1 MQYHIRMSG
10 VVTYTTGTVD
20 DEAFHSAF
28 EQAGAELRRELG
40 DRLPQIVHGEEER
53 VDPAVADRYPVDLDV
68 VVAEVPESGP
78 EAAARAVASAR
89 DAFRGWERAGWAERV
104 ATLRRAAD
112 LLDENRFRLAAL
124 ATYETGKVRL
134 EAVGEMDE
142 AAALLRYYADQWE
155 ANDGFALELGSDAE
169 RAWSVLRPWGVWA
182 VISPFNFPVAL
193 AAGMAGAALL
203 AGNTVVLKPPPET
216 AAAGTELVRIL
227 LEAGVPPGAV
237 NLVHGDAVTGSALVE
252 HSGVDGLAFTGSRD
266 VGLAIA
272 RSFLSARPR
281 PIVAEMGGKNAVV
294 VTESADLE
302 KAVAGTARSAF
313 GLSGQKCSAASRA
326 YVHEAVYEEFAE
338 RLAEAARSLVVGD
351 PFERDTF
358 TGPLAT
364 DDAFARY
371 RRVAERAA
379 AEGRV
384 LAGGKAL
391 RDGER
396 ARGLF
401 VAPTVVDG
409 VPRSHAFFREE
420 LFLPFIALAPIESLD
435 EGIAEANAVPFGLTA
450 GVFSGDDGEVERF
463 LDEVEAG
470 VVYANRASG
479 ATTGAWPGV
488 QSFGGWK
495 ESGLSGRHALGPHYV
510 QQFAR
515 EQSRT
520 LARTG

>member
-1 MQYHIRMSG
+1 MSG

-20 DEAFHSAF
+20 DEEFHAAF
-28 EQAGAELRRELG
+28 EQAGENLRSELG
-40 DRLPQIVHGEEER
+40 GTVPQIVHGEEER
-53 VDPAVADRYPVDLDV
+53 VEPYAFDRYPVDLDV

-78 EAAARAVASAR
+78 ETAARAVASAR
-89 DAFRGWERAGWAERV
+89 DAFPAWERLGWAERV

-112 LLDENRFRLAAL
+112 LLDANRFRLAAL

-134 EAVGEMDE
+134 EAVGEVDE
-142 AAALLRYYADQWE
+142 AGALIRYYADQWE
-155 ANDGFALELGSDAE
+155 TNAGWEIELGNELD
-169 RAWSVLRPWGVWA
+169 RAWSVLRPWGVWV

-193 AAGMAGAALL
+193 AAGMTASALL

-216 AAAGTELVRIL
+216 AASGTELVRIF

-252 HSGVDGLAFTGSRD
+252 DDGVDGLAFTGSRD
-266 VGLAIA
+266 VGLAIS
-272 RSFLSARPR
+272 RSFLAARPR
-281 PIVAEMGGKNAVV
+281 PVVAEMGGKNAVV
-294 VTESADLE
+294 VMDSADLD

-326 YVHEAVYEEFAE
+326 YVHEAVYDEFAE
-338 RLAEAARSLVVGD
+338 RLAEAAGELAVGD

-358 TGPLAT
+358 TGPVAT
-364 DDAFARY
+364 EEAYSRFEDVSR
-371 RRVAERAA
+371 RAA

-384 LAGGKAL
+384 LAGGTAL

-409 VPRSHAFFREE
+409 VPRSHSFLRDE
-420 LFLPFIALAPIESLD
+420 LFLPFIALAPITSLD

-450 GVFSGDDGEVERF
+450 GVFSGDEAEVERF
-463 LDEVEAG
+463 MEEVETG
-470 VVYANRASG
+470 VVYANRGHG

-520 LARTG
+520 RTRE

>member
-1 MQYHIRMSG
+1 MAG

-20 DEAFHSAF
+20 DEAFHAAF
-28 EQAGAELRRELG
+28 ERAGDELRGELG
-40 DRLPQIVHGEEER
+40 YSIPQIVHGEEEQ
-53 VDPAVADRYPVDLDV
+53 VEPAVSDRYPVDLDV

-78 EAAARAVASAR
+78 DAVARAVASGR
-89 DAFRGWERAGWAERV
+89 DAFAAWERIGWAERV

-112 LLDENRFRLAAL
+112 LIDANRFRLAAL

-134 EAVGEMDE
+134 EAVGEVDE
-142 AAALLRYYADQWE
+142 AAALIRYYADQWE
-155 ANDGFALELGSDAE
+155 ANEGFELELGNEAE

-182 VISPFNFPVAL
+182 VISPFNFPIAL

-203 AGNTVVLKPPPET
+203 GGNTVVLKPPPET
-216 AAAGTELVRIL
+216 AATGTELVRLL

-237 NLVHGDAVTGSALVE
+237 NLVHGDALTGSALVE
-252 HSGVDGLAFTGSRD
+252 HPGLDGLAFTGSRD

-272 RSFLSARPR
+272 RSFMAARPR
-281 PIVAEMGGKNAVV
+281 PIVAEMGGKNAVIV
-294 VTESADLE
+294 MDSADVE

-326 YVHEAVYEEFAE
+326 YVHEAVYDEFAA
-338 RLAEAARSLVVGD
+338 RLAEAASELVVGD

-358 TGPLAT
+358 TGPVAT
-364 DDAFARY
+364 EDAFRRY
-371 RRVAERAA
+371 GEVAIRAA
-379 AEGRV
+379 ADGHVLTGGRV
-384 LAGGKAL
+384 LDEG
-391 RDGER
+391 DR

-409 VPRSHAFFREE
+409 VEHSHAFFRDE
-420 LFLPFIALAPIESLD
+420 LFLPFIALAPIRSLD

-450 GVFSGDDGEVERF
+450 GIFSADEDDVARF
-463 LDEVEAG
+463 MDEIETG
-470 VVYANRASG
+470 VVYANRPNG

-510 QQFAR
+510 QQFVR

-520 LARTG
+520 LPRAG